1 MKKRGFTLIELLVVI
16 SIIGILVAL
25 LLPALAVARE
35 AARNAQCKNNLRQ
48 FGIAMHA
55 FADKDSQGRYCT
67 GASDYLRDGCM
78 DTWGWVADIVNQG
91 AGKPSEMLCPT
102 NPLRASEKINDNFI
116 IDAGGSNDGKDGAP
130 ASRVESG
137 ICGNEKGF
145 KKLFFGGT
153 PGFYANT
160 ALNTPERMSAI
171 SWGIFDDGYN
181 TNHAASYHLVRTN
194 VRTLRLPM
202 TNTLMADIFYGPM
215 NRAAQKGLAGSQG
228 PLTRSIAESGLVP
241 TSNIA
246 MLGDG
251 APGDVDESAARTTFE
266 RNDADWIGQQ
276 LSGST
281 ATQSRGS
288 KVFLS
293 AGALT
298 TEAFNDGPAFWK
310 ISTNRV
316 ALIEDGGGVGGMSG
330 PTLASQLAA
339 ELNGAIRSPTGHAA
353 GNGLYL
359 QDTRDWYAVHG
370 GLRNATCNIL
380 MCDGSIKT
388 FTDVN
393 GDRFLNPGFNVTSGL
408 TADEYLEIG
417 YQDSTIELSP
427 GEMFSGMFLQKL
439 TKGKL
444 EAQ

>member
-102 NPLRASEKINDNFI
+102 NPLRASEKINDNYI
-116 IDAGGSNDGKDGAP
+116 TLTDGSNDGKDGAP
-130 ASRVESG
+130 DSRVNSG
-137 ICGNEKGF
+137 LCGPEKGY
-145 KKLFFGGT
+145 KGQFFGGT
-153 PGFYANT
+153 PGLYMGT
-160 ALNTPERMSAI
+160 APLSPERMSAV
-171 SWGIFDDGYN
+171 SWGIFEDGYN
-181 TNHAASYHLVRTN
+181 TNYAASYYLVRTN

-228 PLTRSIAESGLVP
+228 PLTRAIAESGLVP
-241 TSNIA
+241 TSNIP
-246 MLGDG
+246 MLGDA

-266 RNDADWIGQQ
+266 RNDADWIGQF
-276 LSGST
+276 LSGNTGS
-281 ATQSRGS
+281 QNRGS
-288 KVFLS
+288 KVFLTG
-293 AGALT
+293 GALT

-310 ISTNRV
+310 TSTSRV

-330 PTLASQLAA
+330 PSLANQLAA
-339 ELNGAIRSPTGHAA
+339 ELNGAIQSPTGHAA

-370 GLRNATCNIL
+370 GVRNSTCNIL
-380 MCDGSIKT
+380 MADGAVKT

-393 GDRFLNPGFNVTSGL
+393 GDRFLNPGFNVTGGL
-408 TADEYLEIG
+408 TADVYLEIG
-417 YQDSTIELSP
+417 YQDSTIELPP
-427 GEMFSGMFLQKL
+427 GEMFNGMFLQKL